1 LKITGIRTQLYQYET
16 SRKLGDV
23 NFPAGQKE
31 WSGLAVFIDTD
42 EGLTGVSIGSPAS
55 RETLHSMEPLL
66 IGKDPRGV
74 RGIWKDLV
82 DHVFKGGNRGVASEA
97 IAWLDVALWDLKAKI
112 NNEPLWR
119 TLGASSSRVKA
130 YASDIGLCLSDEEL
144 RQFYEEMAALGI
156 SAGKLK
162 VGLDLESDMR
172 RLGIMQEALKKASPN
187 PLLMIDSNEYW
198 SAKQAIINIREIE
211 KHYPLFWAEEPAGR
225 WDYRGLK
232 KVSDNITAAVASG
245 ENLKDIAE
253 FLPLLDHGA
262 VDIVEIGNYTTGI
275 TGAML
280 VADFVYGYSLP
291 VCVMNTPEN
300 VMAHLA
306 AALPN
311 HMMIEIVEAGRDV
324 CFSVDTKIEDGC
336 VVLGET
342 PGLGLQFDEEKLQ
355 ELAVAKTSTKTFI
368 MPGRRQG
375 AGLYIVPPE

>member
-1 LKITGIRTQLYQYET
+1 
-16 SRKLGDV
+16 
-23 NFPAGQKE
+23 
-31 WSGLAVFIDTD
+31 
-42 EGLTGVSIGSPAS
+42 
-55 RETLHSMEPLL
+55 M
-66 IGKDPRGV
+66 
-74 RGIWKDLV
+74 RGIWKELV
-82 DHVFKGGNRGVASEA
+82 DYVFKGGNRGVASEA
-97 IAWLDVALWDLKAKI
+97 IAWIDVALWDLKAKI
-112 NNEPLWR
+112 NDEPLWR
-119 TLGASSSRVKA
+119 TLGASSPRVKA

-172 RLGIMQEALKKASPN
+172 RLGIMQEALEKALPN

-198 SAKQAIINIREIE
+198 SAKQAILNIREIE
-211 KHYPLFWAEEPAGR
+211 KHYPLFWTEEPAGR

-300 VMAHLA
+300 FMAHLA

-311 HMMIEIVEAGRDV
+311 HMMIEVVEAGRDV

-336 VVLGET
+336 VVLGDA
-342 PGLGLQFDEEKLQ
+342 PGLGIQFDEEKLQ
-355 ELAVAKTSTKTFI
+355 ELAVAKTNTKTFI